1 MAAELG
7 FAVEAARPLH
17 RRISVLQSFGV
28 IDSDASGR
36 FQFQSISGDG
46 GEYGVVSGEIFG
58 RPVTSSFGAIGERIL
73 SSPVSQVLAGLLA
86 WPASVAALFV
96 SPLYGCPGSELRRLQ
111 QAAGL
116 WPFCFKA
123 AERLADFVEVWWL
136 DHAQASLDGGG
147 RRWRVVVHELKS
159 LGCSPGRWAT
169 ADGYILSLG
178 MGVYFDSF
186 QSQRVMGLFL

>member
-1 MAAELG
+1 MATELG

-28 IDSDASGR
+28 IYSDASGR

-58 RPVTSSFGAIGERIL
+58 RSVTSSFGAKGEQIL
-73 SSPVSQVLAGLLA
+73 SFPVSQVLAGLLA
-86 WPASVAALFV
+86 WLASAAASSV

-123 AERLADFVEVWWL
+123 AERLVDFVQVWWL

-147 RRWRVVVHELKS
+147 RRWRAVVHELKS
-159 LGCSPGRWAT
+159 LGCSPG
-169 ADGYILSLG
+169 
-178 MGVYFDSF
+178 
-186 QSQRVMGLFL
+186 

>member
-7 FAVEAARPLH
+7 FAVEAARQLH

-28 IDSDASGR
+28 IDGDASGR

-46 GEYGVVSGEIFG
+46 GEYDVVSGEIFG
-58 RPVTSSFGAIGERIL
+58 RSVTSSFGAKGEQIL
-73 SSPVSQVLAGLLA
+73 SFPISQVLAELMA
-86 WPASVAALFV
+86 WPATAAASTV

-123 AERLADFVEVWWL
+123 AERLVDYVEVW
-136 DHAQASLDGGG
+136 
-147 RRWRVVVHELKS
+147 
-159 LGCSPGRWAT
+159 
-169 ADGYILSLG
+169 
-178 MGVYFDSF
+178 
-186 QSQRVMGLFL
+186 